1 MPDAGSPTTV
11 TSLGHRVGSAA
22 QGSPDLQVQ
31 IGSLRLSHP
40 VLAAP
45 GPLGFGREAQG
56 VTDLRAFAGF
66 ITKSITVEP
75 REGNPPPHMAQV
87 DGGYLNS
94 LGLPN
99 RGLAGFLTRDL
110 PFLRTLGIPI
120 VVSVAGHTLT
130 EFATLVEW
138 LSREPD
144 VAAVELNVSC
154 PNVDAGMEFG
164 IDARLTFELVAGMR
178 RLTAGPLWV
187 KLTPNVTDIT
197 VIARAAQD
205 ACADALSV
213 ANTLTGLA
221 INVQTRRPRL
231 GGGSGGL
238 SGPAIR
244 PVAVYLTRQVA
255 RACTIPVI
263 GTGGIATAE
272 HALEFL
278 IAGARAVAVGTAVVD
293 NPGAPAEVR
302 DGLRAYLRER
312 GISRIDDVVGSL
324 VDDERGPPAGGPPVP
339 EPDG

>member
-1 MPDAGSPTTV
+1 MPDPGPRATMVPENRTGGSP
-11 TSLGHRVGSAA
+11 AA
-22 QGSPDLQVQ
+22 GEPDLRVE
-31 IGSLRLSHP
+31 IAGIRFAHP

-66 ITKSITVEP
+66 LTKSITVEP
-75 REGNPPPHMAQV
+75 REGNPHPHTAPV

-99 RGLAGFLTRDL
+99 RGLAGFVTRDL

-120 VVSVAGHTLT
+120 IVSIAGHTVA

-144 VAAVELNVSC
+144 VAAIELNVSC
-154 PNVDAGMEFG
+154 PNVEAGREFG
-164 IDARLTFELVAGMR
+164 VDGRLTLELVAAMR
-178 RLTAGPLWV
+178 RIATRPLWV

-197 VIARAAQD
+197 AIARAAQD
-205 ACADALSV
+205 GGADALSV
-213 ANTLTGLA
+213 ANTLTGMA
-221 INVQTRRPRL
+221 INVQTRRSRL
-231 GGGSGGL
+231 GSGSGGL

-244 PVAVYLTRQVA
+244 PVAVYLTWQA
-255 RACTIPVI
+255 SRACTIPVI

-278 IAGARAVAVGTAVVD
+278 IAGARAVAVGTAVID
-293 NPGAPAEVR
+293 NPQAPSQIRE
-302 DGLRAYLRER
+302 GLQAYLRAQGMQR
-312 GISRIDDVVGSL
+312 VGDLVGSL
-324 VDDERGPPAGGPPVP
+324 QLPHEVPPHA
-339 EPDG
+339 